1 MLFLSRIDFPNM
13 TENMGRKVKKK
24 EKETASYFLCSG
36 RSVHYGSSCFSL
48 TQDVPPVC
56 LVID

>member
-24 EKETASYFLCSG
+24 KKKLLHIFCAVVEVYIMAPHAS
-36 RSVHYGSSCFSL
+36 V
-48 TQDVPPVC
+48 
-56 LVID
+56 